1 VNKAI
6 KNMHKAATELKT
18 AILFLDLNANM
29 SSESENNPPT
39 ILSDIAIMED
49 KIIEATNFLFE

>member
-1 VNKAI
+1 VTKAI
-6 KNMHKAATELKT
+6 KNMHKATTELKT

-39 ILSDIAIMED
+39 ILSDIAIIED
-49 KIIEATNFLFE
+49 KIIEAASFLFK